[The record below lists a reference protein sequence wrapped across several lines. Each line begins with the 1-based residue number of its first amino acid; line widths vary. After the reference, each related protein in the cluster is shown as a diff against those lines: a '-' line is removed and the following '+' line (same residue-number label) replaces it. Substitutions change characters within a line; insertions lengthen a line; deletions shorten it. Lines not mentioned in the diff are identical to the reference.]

1 MRKCELLRGSVGA
14 WSCSSWLQELVGVT
28 FPGRVLSN
36 LCRATATHHCI
47 TAGHQPARNGQAHD
61 PHFPKAAAEEQLCN
75 TVQFFY
81 KTAFPASL
89 AQEVHIVMDQSC
101 CQGEEEGLGWFVGKN
116 SWQASEILVQLAR
129 LHQLGGRQGGYYCRQ
144 KAKEPQTRAAF
155 WIQTVAILT
164 RPWSQ
169 GFGGLNDRGA
179 DKRRKKQSR

>member
-116 SWQASEILVQLAR
+116 SWQASGILVQLAR

-144 KAKEPQTRAAF
+144 KSLRLAA
-155 WIQTVAILT
+155 
-164 RPWSQ
+164 R
-169 GFGGLNDRGA
+169 FGS
-179 DKRRKKQSR
+179 K